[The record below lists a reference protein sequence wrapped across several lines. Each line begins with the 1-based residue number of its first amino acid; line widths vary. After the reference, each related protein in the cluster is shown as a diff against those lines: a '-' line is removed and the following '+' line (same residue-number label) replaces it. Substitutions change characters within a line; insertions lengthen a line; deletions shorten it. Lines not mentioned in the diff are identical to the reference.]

1 MISRMKKRIAG
12 GFTLIELM
20 VVVAIIGI
28 LAAVAIPAFLKNA
41 KKAKTTEAT
50 INVKK
55 LSDGAVSYY
64 HEEKNAAGTAI
75 PIAKQFPDTA
85 ATATEP
91 ALATCCA
98 ASSQKCQPDPN
109 LWSAP
114 TWQAL
119 KFSMDD
125 PHYYAYGYTRG
136 AASTAGTAIGLI
148 AEPGGATGTPTE
160 WYFAD
165 AQGDLNCDAT
175 YSTFE
180 MLGAIMTDGSVT
192 TGAGLFKDKELE

>member
-28 LAAVAIPAFLKNA
+28 LAAVAIPAFMKNA

-64 HEEKNAAGTAI
+64 HEEKNGQGTAV
-75 PIAKQFPDTA
+75 PLAKQFPGTP
-85 ATATEP
+85 ATATAP
-91 ALATCCA
+91 ALGVCCG
-98 ASSQKCQPDPN
+98 SVGQKCQPSPTTWSDP
-109 LWSAP
+109 S
-114 TWQAL
+114 WQAL

-125 PHYYAYGYTRG
+125 PHYYSYGYVHN
-136 AASTAGTAIGLI
+136 AVSTAGTAAPVTIS
-148 AEPGGATGTPTE
+148 GTATE
-160 WYFAD
+160 WYYAD
-165 AQGDLNCDAT
+165 AQGNLNCDT
-175 YSTFE
+175 VYSTFE
-180 MLGAIMTDGSVT
+180 MLGAILSDGSVT